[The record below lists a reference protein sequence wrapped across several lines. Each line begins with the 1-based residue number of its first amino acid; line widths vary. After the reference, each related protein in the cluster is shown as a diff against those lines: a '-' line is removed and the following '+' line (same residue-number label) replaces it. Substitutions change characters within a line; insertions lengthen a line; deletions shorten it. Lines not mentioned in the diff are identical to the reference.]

1 MLSLPMILLWVAL
14 VLLLPT
20 VYAAWIGA
28 PYAPTRMKAV
38 KKAFDEIKLTPNDVV
53 VDLGAGDGS
62 IIREAAI
69 RGAVGCGYELSPVL
83 WIIAWLRTASY
94 HRAHIKLK
102 NFYHADL
109 ASATVI
115 FLFLMPQN
123 MQRVLHL
130 VQKKPLPKARIILS
144 YAFAIPGILPRNI
157 IKEPNCA
164 KLYVYDAEKVV
175 AARPTKL

>member
-1 MLSLPMILLWVAL
+1 MPSLPIVLLWVAL
-14 VLLLPT
+14 ALLLPT

-38 KKAFDEIKLTPNDVV
+38 RRAFDEIRLTANDVV

-62 IIREAAI
+62 IIREAAK
-69 RGAVGCGYELSPVL
+69 RGAGAYGYELSPLL
-83 WIIAWLRTASY
+83 WAIAWFRNLWYR
-94 HRAHIKLK
+94 RAHIKLK
-102 NFYHADL
+102 NFYNADL
-109 ASATVI
+109 GSATVI

-130 VQKKPLPKARIILS
+130 LQKKPLPKARIILS
-144 YAFAIPGILPRNI
+144 YAFAIPGVTPRAI

-164 KLYVYDAEKVV
+164 KLYVYDAKVV
-175 AARPTKL
+175 VL